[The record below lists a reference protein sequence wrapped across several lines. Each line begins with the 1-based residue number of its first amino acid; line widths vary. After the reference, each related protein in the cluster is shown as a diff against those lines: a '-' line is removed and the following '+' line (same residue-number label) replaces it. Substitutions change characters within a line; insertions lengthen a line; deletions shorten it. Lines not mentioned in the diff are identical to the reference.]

1 MKSYASLIILLSLIK
16 NTSSQNFLQEPTDSW
31 VNIKS
36 RKNIDLNEQPVIGI
50 LSQTLEDYMK
60 TDPQF

>member
-1 MKSYASLIILLSLIK
+1 MKSYASLIILLALIK
-16 NTSSQNFLQEPTDSW
+16 NTSSQNFLQEPSDSW
-31 VNIKS
+31 GNIKS